1 MMPGLIKDA
10 PSPPIQLLKISR
22 KYKHIK
28 HTYNIRNIFHLR
40 PGLIRDAPSPPIQ
53 LITISRKGPFYTPK
67 LKAGISATYPPIQLL
82 TISRKDLHHF

>member
-1 MMPGLIKDA
+1 M
-10 PSPPIQLLKISR
+10 
-22 KYKHIK
+22 
-28 HTYNIRNIFHLR
+28 RNIFHLG
-40 PGLIRDAPSPPIQ
+40 PGLNRDAPSPPIQ